1 MPFRFLKKWFGKK
14 KTQTTIDEALKTESP
29 TALQVE
35 EKKKFSQKK
44 TLQILSCQKNK
55 TLKLKNIQVARFVS
69 FLIKGNLRI
78 ELKIPY
84 SGVNAR
90 EGRDFLEKEFEILR
104 EGLYGFPLPFSD
116 LEIYPI
122 NHSLEVSFKLSE
134 IGVLLDNLDY
144 FLTLCPEEDA
154 GLDPSYPVAQAA
166 HKFNELKILSP
177 DYHFSLNGQHMID
190 IYASKEKL
198 EEVMGIIKKNYPA
211 LAIPLENVPFP

>member
-1 MPFRFLKKWFGKK
+1 MPFGFLKKWFGKK
-14 KTQTTIDEALKTESP
+14 ETQKTIEEALKTESI
-29 TALQVE
+29 TVSQIE
-35 EKKKFSQKK
+35 EKKVFPQKK

-55 TLKLKNIQVARFVS
+55 TLKLKNIQVAQFIS
-69 FLIKGNLRI
+69 FLTKGNLRI

-104 EGLYGFPLPFSD
+104 EGLYGFPVPFSD

-122 NHSLEVSFKLSE
+122 NHSLEVSFRLSE
-134 IGVLLDNLDY
+134 IRVLLDNLDY
-144 FLTLCPEEDA
+144 FLTLCPEEDVE
-154 GLDPSYPVAQAA
+154 LDPSYPVAQAA
-166 HKFNELKILSP
+166 HKLNELKILSP

-198 EEVMGIIKKNYPA
+198 DEILSVIKNNYHT
-211 LAIPLENVPFP
+211 LAIPLENVQFA

>member
-1 MPFRFLKKWFGKK
+1 MPFGFLKKWFGKK
-14 KTQTTIDEALKTESP
+14 ETQKTIEEALKTEP
-29 TALQVE
+29 ITAPQVE
-35 EKKKFSQKK
+35 EKQIITPKK
-44 TLQILSCQKNK
+44 TLPILSCQKNK
-55 TLKLKNIQVARFVS
+55 TLKLKNIQVAQFVS
-69 FLIKGNLRI
+69 LLTKGNFCI

-116 LEIYPI
+116 LEIYPV
-122 NHSLEVSFKLSE
+122 NHSLEVSFKLNE
-134 IGVLLDNLDY
+134 VGILLDNLDY

-154 GLDPSYPVAQAA
+154 ELDPAYPVAQAV
-166 HKFNELKILSP
+166 HKLNELKILTQ

-198 EEVMGIIKKNYPA
+198 DEVIGLIKKKYFA
-211 LAIPLENVPFP
+211 LAIPLENVPLA